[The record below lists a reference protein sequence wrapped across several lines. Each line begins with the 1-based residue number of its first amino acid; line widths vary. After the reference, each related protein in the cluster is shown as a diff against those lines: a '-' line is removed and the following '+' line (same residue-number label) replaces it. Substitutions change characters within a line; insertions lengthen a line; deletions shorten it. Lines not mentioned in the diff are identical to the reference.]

1 MGIPILFS
9 VQPILTMAEISGVYR
24 LSGPPEYQSLEDLD
38 KRLKRKLTRLKA
50 QLGRVK
56 VFKMIADW
64 PGDDEAKGKLLLA
77 AFLSPD
83 S

>member
-1 MGIPILFS
+1 LAQVSS
-9 VQPILTMAEISGVYR
+9 VYKLA
-24 LSGPPEYQSLEDLD
+24 GPSEYQSIEDVD
-38 KRLKRKLTRLKA
+38 KRLRRKLIRLKA